1 MEHLTDSLSVKELKD
16 ILVKNSIS
24 LAMQGTFSQDVMMLI
39 QAKINKLPNQ
49 KIISKKI
56 FALVIE
62 MAQNIHHY
70 SDNRVFSEK
79 YGKDIGVG
87 ILTIS
92 ENETKYIITSGN
104 YVSAEDAKEINSRFK
119 YLNKLND
126 EELKELYKKY
136 RKQPQRE
143 NKPGAN
149 LGFIDMRRK
158 SGNPLDYEIQTDENS
173 KSFFILSVKVNKE
186 L

>member
-1 MEHLTDSLSVKELKD
+1 
-16 ILVKNSIS
+16 
-24 LAMQGTFSQDVMMLI
+24 AMQGTFSQDVMILI
-39 QAKINKLPNQ
+39 QAKINQIQNQ
-49 KIISKKI
+49 KILSKRI

-70 SDNRVFSEK
+70 SDNRVFSKE
-79 YGKDIGVG
+79 YGKNIGVG

-92 ENETKYIITSGN
+92 ESDSKYIITSGN
-104 YVSAEDAKEINSRFK
+104 YISEEDSLEINSRFK

-126 EELKELYKKY
+126 EELKELY
-136 RKQPQRE
+136 RKHRRQPQRA

-149 LGFIDMRRK
+149 LGFIDMRRR
-158 SGNPLDYEIQTDENS
+158 SGNPLDYEIQIDENR